1 MFRKYIVFI
10 LFLFAFGCA
19 NDNQEIK
26 KLDFAKAVGK
36 AQTLKMS
43 KYFSSIEY
51 IPLQTNEESLLGNVL
66 LFSGG
71 NGQYNFASPGDEIR
85 CFNHK
90 GEFKGKIGT
99 RGRGLNEYFFIQSL
113 VFDEKLGNTS
123 VLTREKILV
132 YDQELDLIVIIF
144 L

>member
-1 MFRKYIVFI
+1 MPGPFSLFI
-10 LFLFAFGCA
+10 
-19 NDNQEIK
+19 
-26 KLDFAKAVGK
+26 AKPKFIIHVKDVNGE

-85 CFNHK
+85 CFNHR
-90 GEFKGKIGT
+90 GEQSGACGCNAKIVAS
-99 RGRGLNEYFFIQSL
+99 NP
-113 VFDEKLGNTS
+113 
-123 VLTREKILV
+123 
-132 YDQELDLIVIIF
+132 
-144 L
+144 

>member
-26 KLDFAKAVGK
+26 KLDFAKAVGE

-66 LFSGG
+66 LFFFFF
-71 NGQYNFASPGDEIR
+71 GQYSFASLGDVFR
-85 CFNHK
+85 CFILF
-90 GEFKGKIGT
+90 GVFF
-99 RGRGLNEYFFIQSL
+99 GLLCI
-113 VFDEKLGNTS
+113 
-123 VLTREKILV
+123 
-132 YDQELDLIVIIF
+132 
-144 L
+144 